1 MRLPCTGPPPPFT
14 RPHQHRTRSRR
25 KTHYPS
31 SFPFASRRITHAP
44 CAEYWRF
51 AESAAAA
58 AVARGAVL
66 CASTHATRRA
76 HQVSH
81 HPRAI
86 ERRNT
91 DKKNPTHRSRHPST
105 SRIDRR
111 LGRPHPRGAAHDDPS
126 IHPSIRIDVCIVCV
140 VYPLARPRVGPSL
153 ASRAIIMSSSTH
165 RRTYLVFAYI
175 VVATCVVEK

>member
-1 MRLPCTGPPPPFT
+1 MHWSATTLHATAPAPHAIETQNTLPLFIRIRIETHHT
-14 RPHQHRTRSRR
+14 RTVRRVLAFRRERGSRSRR
-25 KTHYPS
+25 ARRRAVREYTRD
-31 SFPFASRRITHAP
+31 ASRTP
-44 CAEYWRF
+44 GQSP
-51 AESAAAA
+51 SA
-58 AVARGAVL
+58 
-66 CASTHATRRA
+66 
-76 HQVSH
+76 
-81 HPRAI
+81 
-86 ERRNT
+86 RNRT
-91 DKKNPTHRSRHPST
+91 TQHRQKNPTHRSRHPST

-153 ASRAIIMSSSTH
+153 ASHAIIISSSTH